1 MTTPE
6 STARGPDNLDMAR
19 NMLRELA
26 DAQRVARLGSWE
38 WDVVADRVTWSHQLY
53 RIFGLEP
60 DEVPPT
66 FEAYLSC
73 LHPDDRSMVNER
85 VAAALGSG
93 DGFDV
98 KHRVIRGQG
107 EVVWV
112 HGRGEVVRDET
123 GAAVMMRGTA
133 QDITVAKR
141 AEEELQAATGRY
153 RLLQK
158 MASAANQASSV
169 AEVLQSALD
178 EICTHTGWPVGHV
191 YLPGGH
197 DDTVLVSSGMWHL
210 DQPARFEA
218 LQAVTA
224 ETSFRAGQGL
234 VGRLIDDPTPLWVS
248 DMTLDPTA
256 VRAGAAPGIGVRAH
270 LAFAVRLDGETVA
283 VVEFFSP
290 EAMEPDEALLDALAQ
305 VATELARV
313 AERQRLS
320 AERAAA
326 RLRALAALE
335 AGAHRQPGETDNDVY
350 GRADLVSRRG
360 QTLRGVTVPAA
371 GLVRVVLVDD
381 DPTVRLVLRYWLSA
395 SGRFEVVGEA
405 GDGRQGIEQAT
416 REQPDL
422 IVLDMA
428 MPVMDGL
435 EAIPHLVR
443 CSPRSLVVM
452 LSASDADTTA
462 AYAIAL
468 GAHGYIEKRYHP
480 DELLRRIIDAWDSA
494 ASILE
499 RSASVETDGT
509 DSNLLTV

>member
-1 MTTPE
+1 MTMSE
-6 STARGPDNLDMAR
+6 STASGLANVSMAR
-19 NMLRELA
+19 NILRELA
-26 DAQRVARLGSWE
+26 DAQRVAKLGSWE
-38 WDVVADRVTWSHQLY
+38 WDVVADCVTWSHELY
-53 RIFGLEP
+53 GIFGLEP

-66 FEAYLSC
+66 FETYLSC
-73 LHPDDRSMVNER
+73 LHPDDRSVVNDK
-85 VAAALGSG
+85 VAATLGSG

-98 KHRVIRGQG
+98 EHRVIRGQG

-123 GAAVMMRGTA
+123 GTAVKMRGTA

-158 MASAANQASSV
+158 MASSANQASSI

-178 EICTHTGWPVGHV
+178 EICAHTGWPVGHV

-197 DDTVLVSSGMWHL
+197 DEMVLVSSGMWHL
-210 DQPARFEA
+210 DQPARFKA

-224 ETSFRAGQGL
+224 QTSFRAGQGF

-256 VRAGAAPGIGVRAH
+256 VRAGATPEIGVRAH
-270 LAFAVRLDGETVA
+270 LAFPVRLDGETVA

-290 EAMEPDEALLDALAQ
+290 DARKPDKALLDALAQ

-313 AERQRLS
+313 AERQRTS
-320 AERAAA
+320 TERAAA
-326 RLRALAALE
+326 RLRALAVVE
-335 AGAHRQPGETDNDVY
+335 AGAQRQSGETDNDVH
-350 GRADLVSRRG
+350 GRAELVTRRCK
-360 QTLRGVTVPAA
+360 TLQGATAPPAA
-371 GLVRVVLVDD
+371 LVRVLLIDD
-381 DPTVRLVLRYWLSA
+381 EPALRLVLRYWLSA

-416 REQPDL
+416 RQQPDL

-435 EAIPHLVR
+435 EAIPHLAR
-443 CSPRSLVVM
+443 SSPRSLLIM
-452 LSASDADTTA
+452 LYASPTDTALADAMA
-462 AYAIAL
+462 A
-468 GAHGYIEKRYHP
+468 GAHGYIEKGHHP

-494 ASILE
+494 AGDMT
-499 RSASVETDGT
+499 ATTSVETSGT
-509 DSNLLTV
+509 WIA

>member
-1 MTTPE
+1 MTMSE
-6 STARGPDNLDMAR
+6 STSSGLVNIGMAR

-38 WDVVADRVTWSHQLY
+38 WDVVADCVTWSHELY

-73 LHPDDRSMVNER
+73 LYPDDRSMVNER
-85 VAAALGSG
+85 VAAALESG

-98 KHRVIRGQG
+98 EHRIIRGQG
-107 EVVWV
+107 EVVWI

-123 GAAVMMRGTA
+123 GAAVKMRGTA

-141 AEEELQAATGRY
+141 AEEKLQAATGRY

-158 MASAANQASSV
+158 MASSANQASSV
-169 AEVLQSALD
+169 AEVLQAALD
-178 EICTHTGWPVGHV
+178 EICAHTGWPVGHV

-210 DQPARFEA
+210 DQPERFEA

-270 LAFAVRLDGETVA
+270 LAFPVRLDGETVA

-305 VATELARV
+305 IATELARV
-313 AERQRLS
+313 AERQRS
-320 AERAAA
+320 NTERAAA
-326 RLRALAALE
+326 RLRALAVVE
-335 AGAHRQPGETDNDVY
+335 AGAHRLSGETDNDVH
-350 GRADLVSRRG
+350 GRADLVLRRC
-360 QTLRGVTVPAA
+360 QTLRGAVAPAA
-371 GLVRVVLVDD
+371 ALVRVLLIDD
-381 DPTVRLVLRYWLSA
+381 EPALRLVLRYWLSA

-416 REQPDL
+416 CQQPDL
-422 IVLDMA
+422 IVLDMT

-435 EAIPHLVR
+435 EAIPHLAR
-443 CSPRSLVVM
+443 CSPRSLLVM
-452 LSASDADTTA
+452 LSASHTDTAPADAMA
-462 AYAIAL
+462 A
-468 GAHGYIEKRYHP
+468 GAHGYIEKGHHP
-480 DELLRRIIDAWDSA
+480 DELLRRIIDVWESA
-494 ASILE
+494 ASILTAVP
-499 RSASVETDGT
+499 SIET
-509 DSNLLTV
+509 SRALIA